1 MIWLLGLLILTA
13 SCKEE
18 EYYYPSVRL
27 EFVTVKAGSDGKL
40 QLLVPD
46 RGSSLQ
52 VVEDLTQSSLGYNSS
67 KRVMSNYEMV
77 TLDDGSS
84 AAKIYSLQSVVAP
97 EPKKIDDPAFQGVIK
112 TDPVSVTGIWIGGNY
127 LNMILTL
134 KVKGGKQHIFGI
146 VEEAIEERETERIVF
161 LSLFHNASGDEE
173 YYDRRAYI
181 SVPLTKYHV
190 AEVNKAIKIK
200 FRYHTYDKDGHVI
213 ESDRYCNPGFEY
225 VPNVD

>member
-67 KRVMSNYEMV
+67 KRVMSIYEMV

-84 AAKIYSLQSVVAP
+84 AAKIYS
-97 EPKKIDDPAFQGVIK
+97 
-112 TDPVSVTGIWIGGNY
+112 
-127 LNMILTL
+127 
-134 KVKGGKQHIFGI
+134 
-146 VEEAIEERETERIVF
+146 
-161 LSLFHNASGDEE
+161 
-173 YYDRRAYI
+173 
-181 SVPLTKYHV
+181 
-190 AEVNKAIKIK
+190 
-200 FRYHTYDKDGHVI
+200 
-213 ESDRYCNPGFEY
+213 
-225 VPNVD
+225 